1 MSFTINKTV
10 DKTFNETVDA
20 VTDELKKEGFGVITE
35 IDLKEKFKEKLGVE
49 FRNYKILGACN
60 PALAYE
66 AVRTEPNIGAMLPCN
81 VLVQEK
87 ENGEVEVAAI
97 NPLNSIGTIENNQLH
112 SLAKEVS
119 EKLQAVINRL

>member
-1 MSFTINKTV
+1 MSYTISKKVNNH
-10 DKTFNETVDA
+10 FNETIEN
-20 VTDELKKEGFGVITE
+20 VTEELKKEGFGVITE
-35 IDLKEKFKEKLGVE
+35 IDLKEKFKEKLDIE

-60 PALAYE
+60 PAMAYKAIE
-66 AVRTEPNIGAMLPCN
+66 LESNIGTMLPCN

-97 NPLNSIGTIENNQLH
+97 NPLNSIGAIENNRLH

-119 EKLQAVINRL
+119 EKLQAVIDRL